1 MTSNTASLIYIVD
14 DDASILKAYRRLL
27 ESEGFAVKTFLSA
40 MDYLAA
46 EDPDLPGCLVL
57 DVQMPQL
64 NGIDLQARLLS
75 SLMPRPIVF
84 ISGKSD
90 IPTSVKAMK
99 YGAVDFLTK
108 PIARDELIAAVQH
121 ALLKDASQRTRQAG
135 ADLCRNKFLSLT
147 PRERQVFAHVVKGRL
162 NKQIADDLRI
172 AEKTVKIHRGRMMHK
187 IGVRSVAELVRFA
200 AQIGDTEIAET

>member
-40 MDYLAA
+40 MDYL
-46 EDPDLPGCLVL
+46 
-57 DVQMPQL
+57 
-64 NGIDLQARLLS
+64 
-75 SLMPRPIVF
+75 
-84 ISGKSD
+84 
-90 IPTSVKAMK
+90 
-99 YGAVDFLTK
+99 
-108 PIARDELIAAVQH
+108 
-121 ALLKDASQRTRQAG
+121 
-135 ADLCRNKFLSLT
+135 
-147 PRERQVFAHVVKGRL
+147 AHVVKGRL